1 MASLENRTGYFNV
14 VFRFG
19 GKRYTRSLS
28 TDDEKEANRLL
39 ANLEQTVRDVKSGRI
54 SLPPDADIPT
64 FLLSDGKLTTPHVS
78 DSASVSEIQL
88 SLRDLFESFFA
99 SLPDGSLEESTLS
112 LIKTHRNNLL
122 RVLGDNVFIEDID
135 LNALDLYSKK
145 RRRDNGRRKGK
156 VSAYTIKKE
165 LVTLRRVL
173 QWGKKRGK
181 LSFEIPEI
189 RDVQLP
195 KSIERPAFQTFD
207 EITVQIEQDGLSLER
222 QSELWECLYLRTDEI
237 DQLIQHVRKKAS
249 HTFVYPM
256 VVAAAHTGARRS
268 ELMRSQLTDIRDDIL
283 IIREKKRRRGQE
295 STRRV
300 PMSSLL
306 KETLHEW
313 RDEHPGGKYTFAV
326 KDTSN
331 RKQSETARAITRDE
345 AHSSFKRVLKDSKW
359 SVVPGW
365 HCLRHSFISNLA
377 SHSIDQR
384 LIDEFVGHTTEE
396 MRRRYRHLFPEVKQA
411 AIRSVFH

>member
-19 GKRYTRSLS
+19 GKKYTRSLH

-54 SLPPDADIPT
+54 SLPADADIPT

-78 DSASVSEIQL
+78 DSDSISETQL
-88 SLRDLFESFFA
+88 SLSDLFESFFA
-99 SLPDGSLEESTLS
+99 SLPDDSLEESTIS

-122 RVLGDNVFIEDID
+122 RILGEDVLIEDID

-156 VSAYTIKKE
+156 VSSYTIKKE

-181 LSFEIPEI
+181 HKFEIPEI

-195 KSIERPAFQTFD
+195 KLTERPIFQTFD
-207 EITVQIEQDGLSLER
+207 EITVQIEQDDLT
-222 QSELWECLYLRTDEI
+222 QKQQDDLWECLYLGTDEI
-237 DQLIQHVRKKAS
+237 DQLIQHVREKAS
-249 HTFVYPM
+249 RTFLYPM

-268 ELMRSQLTDIRDDIL
+268 ELMRSQLTDIRDDVL
-283 IIREKKRRRGQE
+283 VIREKKRRRGQE

-300 PMSSLL
+300 PMSSLV
-306 KETLHEW
+306 KKTLHEW
-313 RDEHPGGKYTFAV
+313 KGEHPGGKYTFAV
-326 KDTSN
+326 KDPSN
-331 RKQSETARAITRDE
+331 RKQGRAITRDV
-345 AHSSFKRVLKDSKW
+345 AHNRFKSVLKDSKW
-359 SVVPGW
+359 SVIPGW